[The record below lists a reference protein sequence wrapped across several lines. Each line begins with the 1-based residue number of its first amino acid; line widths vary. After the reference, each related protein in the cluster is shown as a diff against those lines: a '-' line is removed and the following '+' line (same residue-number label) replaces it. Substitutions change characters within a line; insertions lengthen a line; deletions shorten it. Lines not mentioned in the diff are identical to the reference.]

1 MNIKA
6 DSRRC
11 KQGDIFVA
19 LRGVDGDGHRF
30 IADAVKNGATK
41 VVAEEEGNY
50 GVDTL
55 IVKDSRA
62 YLNAYLESH
71 YGNIIDEMNIIG
83 VTGTNGKTTTAYL
96 IYEALNLLN
105 IKCAYIGTIGFYLD
119 KKIASLDN
127 TCPDIALMYEM
138 ILKSYDKGYKY
149 VVIEASSQG
158 LSYGR
163 LDTIKFDYALF
174 TNLTQ
179 DHLDYHKTM
188 ENYALAKKKLFDNL
202 THDGLSIVNNDD
214 DYADYYKTK
223 NCVTYG
229 FASSDY
235 QVTSYDLKSH
245 ETNFVINNVDNIQTK
260 LIGKY
265 NIYNVLLT
273 YVFLE
278 RIGVL
283 KKDIIRVISKLTP
296 PPGRMDII
304 KYKDNSI
311 IVDYAHTP
319 DAMEN
324 IISTVK
330 DIVKGNIY
338 IVFGC
343 TGSRDRTKRPIM
355 MDIALSNSKYT
366 FVTSDDLHNEEFVQ
380 IVADMEK
387 GAKSKN
393 YAVYRDRKKAI
404 EKGIESLNHGDVLLV
419 LGKGHEEFIIDKNLK
434 IPFNDHNVIES
445 IIKEKVEI

>member
-188 ENYALAKKKLFDNL
+188 FR
-202 THDGLSIVNNDD
+202 GL
-214 DYADYYKTK
+214 
-223 NCVTYG
+223 
-229 FASSDY
+229 
-235 QVTSYDLKSH
+235 
-245 ETNFVINNVDNIQTK
+245 
-260 LIGKY
+260 
-265 NIYNVLLT
+265 
-273 YVFLE
+273 
-278 RIGVL
+278 R
-283 KKDIIRVISKLTP
+283 
-296 PPGRMDII
+296 
-304 KYKDNSI
+304 
-311 IVDYAHTP
+311 
-319 DAMEN
+319 
-324 IISTVK
+324 
-330 DIVKGNIY
+330 
-338 IVFGC
+338 
-343 TGSRDRTKRPIM
+343 
-355 MDIALSNSKYT
+355 
-366 FVTSDDLHNEEFVQ
+366 
-380 IVADMEK
+380 
-387 GAKSKN
+387 
-393 YAVYRDRKKAI
+393 
-404 EKGIESLNHGDVLLV
+404 
-419 LGKGHEEFIIDKNLK
+419 
-434 IPFNDHNVIES
+434 
-445 IIKEKVEI
+445 

>member
-6 DSRRC
+6 DSRRI
-11 KQGDIFVA
+11 KKGDIFVA

-30 IADAVKNGATK
+30 IDSAIKNGASK
-41 VVAEEEGNY
+41 IVAEEEGNY
-50 GVDTL
+50 GVETL

-96 IYEALNLLN
+96 IYEALNKLN

-119 KKIASLDN
+119 KKVVSLDN
-127 TCPDIALMYEM
+127 TSPDLALMYEM
-138 ILKSYDKGYKY
+138 ILEAHDKGYKY

-163 LDTIKFDYALF
+163 LDTIKFDYALY

-202 THDGLSIVNNDD
+202 THDGLGIINNDD
-214 DYADYYKTK
+214 DYVEYFRTK
-223 NCVTYG
+223 NSVTYG
-229 FASSDY
+229 FSESDY
-235 QVTSYDLKSH
+235 QVTSYELNAH
-245 ETNFVINNVDNIQTK
+245 GTNFVINGVDNIQTK

-273 YVFLE
+273 YVFLD

-283 KKDIIRVISKLTP
+283 KKDIIRVISTLLP

-330 DIVKGNIY
+330 EITKGDIY

-355 MDIALSNSKYT
+355 MNIALTNSKYT
-366 FVTSDDLHNEEFVQ
+366 IVTSDDLHDEEFVN
-380 IVADMEK
+380 IVADMEEGVK
-387 GAKSKN
+387 QKN
-393 YAVYRDRKKAI
+393 YAVYRDRRKAI
-404 EKGIESLNHGDVLLV
+404 EKGIELLNHGDVLLV

-434 IPFNDHNVIES
+434 IPFNDHKVIES
-445 IIKEKVEI
+445 IINEKVEI

>member
-1 MNIKA
+1 MNIKT

-11 KQGDIFVA
+11 KDGDIFVA

-30 IADAVKNGATK
+30 IPDAIKNGAK
-41 VVAEEEGNY
+41 KIIAEEEGDY
-50 GVDTL
+50 GVETL
-55 IVKDSRA
+55 IVKDTRV

-71 YGNIIDEMNIIG
+71 YGEIIDKMNIIG

-119 KKIASLDN
+119 KKITSLDN

-138 ILKSYDKGYKY
+138 ILKAYDKGYKY

-179 DHLDYHKTM
+179 DHLDFHKTM

-214 DYADYYKTK
+214 NYVDYFKTK
-223 NCVTYG
+223 NSITYG
-229 FASSDY
+229 FNASDY
-235 QVTSYDLKSH
+235 QVTSYELNAH
-245 ETNFVINNVDNIQTK
+245 GTNFVINGVDNIQTK

-273 YVFLE
+273 YVFLD

-283 KKDIIRVISKLTP
+283 KKDIIKIISMLTP

-304 KYKDNSI
+304 KYNDNSI

-319 DAMEN
+319 DAMIN

-355 MDIALSNSKYT
+355 MDIALSNAK
-366 FVTSDDLHNEEFVQ
+366 FVVVTSDDLHNEEFVQ

-387 GAKSKN
+387 GAKTKN
-393 YAVYRDRKKAI
+393 YVVHRDRKKAI
-404 EKGIESLNHGDVLLV
+404 EKGIEMLEHNDVLLV

-445 IIKEKVEI
+445 IISEKVEI

>member
-6 DSRRC
+6 DSRRI
-11 KQGDIFVA
+11 KKGDIFVA

-30 IADAVKNGATK
+30 ISDAVKNGASK
-41 VVAEEEGNY
+41 VVVEEDGDY
-50 GVDTL
+50 GVETL
-55 IVKDSRA
+55 VVKDTRA

-71 YGNIIDEMNIIG
+71 YGTIIDEMNIIG

-96 IYEALNLLN
+96 IYEALNMLN
-105 IKCAYIGTIGFYLD
+105 IKCAYIGTVGYYLD
-119 KKIASLDN
+119 KKIASLEN
-127 TCPDIALMYEM
+127 TSPDLALMYEM
-138 ILKSYDKGYKY
+138 LLKAHDKGYQY

-163 LDTIKFDYALF
+163 LDTIKFDYALY

-179 DHLDYHKTM
+179 DHLDFHKTM
-188 ENYALAKKKLFDNL
+188 ENYALAKKKLFENL
-202 THDGLSIVNNDD
+202 THDGLGIVNNDD
-214 DYADYYKTK
+214 DYVEYFRTK
-223 NCVTYG
+223 NSVTYG
-229 FASSDY
+229 FSESDY
-235 QVTSYDLKSH
+235 QVTSYELNAH
-245 ETNFVINNVDNIQTK
+245 GTNFVINGVDNIQTK

-273 YVFLE
+273 YVFLD

-283 KKDIIRVISKLTP
+283 KKDIIRVISTLLP

-330 DIVKGNIY
+330 DITKGDIY

-355 MDIALSNSKYT
+355 MDIALTNSKFT
-366 FVTSDDLHNEEFVQ
+366 IVTSDDLHNEEFVN
-380 IVADMEK
+380 IVADMEEGVK
-387 GAKSKN
+387 QKN
-393 YAVYRDRKKAI
+393 YAVYRDRRKAI
-404 EKGIESLNHGDVLLV
+404 EKGIELLNHGDVLLV

-434 IPFNDHNVIES
+434 IPFNDHKVIES
-445 IIKEKVEI
+445 IISEKVEI

>member
-6 DSRRC
+6 DSRRV
-11 KQGDIFVA
+11 KNGDIFVA

-30 IADAVKNGATK
+30 IDSAVKNGASK
-41 VVAEEEGNY
+41 IVAEEEGDY
-50 GVDTL
+50 GVETL

-119 KKIASLDN
+119 KKVASLDN

-138 ILKSYDKGYKY
+138 ILKAYDKGYKY

-179 DHLDYHKTM
+179 DHLDFHKTM

-202 THDGLSIVNNDD
+202 THDGLGIVNNDD
-214 DYADYYKTK
+214 EYVGYFKTK
-223 NCVTYG
+223 NSVTYG
-229 FASSDY
+229 FGESDY
-235 QVTSYDLKSH
+235 QVTSYELNPHGTS
-245 ETNFVINNVDNIQTK
+245 FVINGVDNIQTK

-273 YVFLE
+273 YVFLD

-283 KKDIIRVISKLTP
+283 KKDIIRVIASLLP

-330 DIVKGNIY
+330 DITKGDIY

-355 MDIALSNSKYT
+355 MDIALSNSKFT
-366 FVTSDDLHNEEFVQ
+366 IVTSDDLHNEEFVS
-380 IVADMEK
+380 IVADMEEGVK
-387 GAKSKN
+387 QKN
-393 YAVYRDRKKAI
+393 YAVYRDRRKAI
-404 EKGIESLNHGDVLLV
+404 EKGIELLNHGDVLLV

-445 IIKEKVEI
+445 IISQKVEI

>member
-1 MNIKA
+1 MNIKD
-6 DSRRC
+6 DSRRV
-11 KQGDIFVA
+11 KPGDIFVA

-30 IADAVKNGATK
+30 ISSAVQNGAKK
-41 VVAEEEGNY
+41 VVVEEDGDY
-50 GVDTL
+50 GVETL
-55 IVKDSRA
+55 VVKDTRE

-71 YGNIIDEMNIIG
+71 YGNIIDDMNIIG
-83 VTGTNGKTTTAYL
+83 ITGTNGKTTTAYL
-96 IYEALNLLN
+96 IYEALNMLN

-119 KKIASLDN
+119 KKVAALDN
-127 TCPDIALMYEM
+127 TSPDLALMYEM
-138 ILKSYDKGYKY
+138 LLKAHDKGYKY
-149 VVIEASSQG
+149 VVLEASSQG

-163 LDTIKFDYALF
+163 LATIKFDYALY

-188 ENYALAKKKLFDNL
+188 ENYAKAKKILFDNL

-214 DYADYYKTK
+214 EYVDYFKDERSI
-223 NCVTYG
+223 TYG
-229 FASSDY
+229 FGPSDY
-235 QVTSYDLKSH
+235 QVTNYELTAH
-245 ETNFVINNVDNIQTK
+245 GTNFEVNGVDNIQTK

-273 YVFLE
+273 YVFLD

-283 KKDIIRVISKLTP
+283 KKDIIKIISLLTP

-304 KYKDNSI
+304 KYNDNSI

-319 DAMEN
+319 DAMNN

-330 DIVKGNIY
+330 EITKGDIY

-355 MDIALSNSKYT
+355 MDIALSNSKFT
-366 FVTSDDLHNEEFVQ
+366 IVTSDDLHNEEFVQ
-380 IVADMEK
+380 IVADMEDGVK
-387 GAKSKN
+387 KKN
-393 YAVYRDRKKAI
+393 YAVYRDRRKAI
-404 EKGIESLNHGDVLLV
+404 EKGIEMLNHGDVLLV

-434 IPFNDHNVIES
+434 IPFNDHKTIEE
-445 IIKEKVEI
+445 IIKDKVEI